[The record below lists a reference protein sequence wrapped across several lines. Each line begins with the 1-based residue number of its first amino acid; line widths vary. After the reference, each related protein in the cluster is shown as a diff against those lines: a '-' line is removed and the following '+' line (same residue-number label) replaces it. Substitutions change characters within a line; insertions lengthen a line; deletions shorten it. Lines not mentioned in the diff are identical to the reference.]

1 MKIRFARLGMTVAVS
16 AVGAALA
23 SSAVMADALKDG
35 VWTGDGQG
43 RNGAITVE
51 MKVASG
57 KIADVRV
64 VKHSETAGISD
75 AALARVPGAIVAAQ
89 STGVDAVTGAT
100 MTSEGIKSAV
110 ANAIRAAG
118 GDPTAFAAAVVTKKA
133 AKKVI
138 RENTDIVVVGAGGAG
153 ISAAVKAETLGK
165 SVILIEKMPTIGG
178 ATVLNAGTLIATGSR
193 YQREVMKETKDS
205 PELAYKDIFRVGK
218 DRNDPVLV
226 KMVTEKVG
234 SVVDW
239 LIYDMKIPY
248 GPAATQY
255 PDHSA
260 NRQLGVQGRS
270 VNYLNLMKGKFL
282 GMGGKLMLETRAEEL
297 IQDKDGRI
305 TGIRAKDDDGN
316 TVELTSK
323 AVILASGG
331 YGADQSMLP
340 ERMKG
345 YLFYG
350 VDGET
355 GDGYH
360 MATKV
365 GAGTINLDLV
375 KMYPQGVETR
385 PHHGLAAT
393 ASSTDTMKKSGAIY
407 VNRDGKRFV
416 DENAG
421 LGVLTDK
428 TVEQPGSIAYIVMD
442 AAAWK
447 QYVAKSLEDKLV
459 PNEEALNAWTKIVN
473 NGHPVMAVADEL
485 DVAAKAMGIDAA
497 ALDATVVRWNGL
509 VKEGK
514 DTDFGRR
521 ITGGLGQGPWHIVE
535 QKVRYQTTLG
545 GLKADGG
552 LRILD
557 TKGNPI
563 PGLFGAGCVVG
574 GANGADSMT
583 AMMNS
588 WAIVSGVVA
597 AESAAK
603 EVK

>member
-1 MKIRFARLGMTVAVS
+1 MLMHKERNMQKFAKLGI
-16 AVGAALA
+16 ALA
-23 SSAVMADALKDG
+23 LGGVLAATASAAALKDG
-35 VWTGDGQG
+35 TWKGQGQG
-43 RNGAITVE
+43 RNGAVVVE
-51 MKVASG
+51 MTVKSG
-57 KIADVRV
+57 HIADVKV

-75 AALARVPGAIVAAQ
+75 AALARIPGEIVQAQ

-100 MTSEGIKSAV
+100 MTSNGIKGAV

-118 GDPTAFAAAVVTKKA
+118 GDPAQFAAAVVPKKT

-138 RENTDIVVVGAGGAG
+138 KENADIVVVGAGGSG

-165 SVILIEKMPTIGG
+165 KVILIEKMPTIGG
-178 ATVLNAGTLIATGSR
+178 ATVLNAGTLIATGSK
-193 YQREVMKETKDS
+193 YQRDVMHETKDS

-234 SVVDW
+234 GVVDW

-260 NRQLGVQGRS
+260 NRQLGVKGRS
-270 VNYLNLMKGKFL
+270 VNFLHLMKDKFL
-282 GMGGKLMLETRAEEL
+282 GMGGKLMLETRAQEF
-297 IQDKDGRI
+297 IRDPSGRVI
-305 TGIRAKDDDGN
+305 GVKATDAAGN

-331 YGADQSMLP
+331 Y
-340 ERMKG
+340 
-345 YLFYG
+345 
-350 VDGET
+350 
-355 GDGYH
+355 
-360 MATKV
+360 

-428 TVEQPGSIAYIVMD
+428 TIEQPGSIAYIVMD

-459 PNEEALNAWTKIVN
+459 PDAASLDQWTKIVN
-473 NGHPVMAVADEL
+473 NGRPVMAVSKNLED
-485 DVAAKAMGIDAA
+485 AAKTMGIDPKGLAA
-497 ALDATVVRWNGL
+497 QVAHWNDM
-509 VKEGK
+509 VKAGADK
-514 DTDFGRR
+514 DFNRR
-521 ITGGLGQGPWHIVE
+521 ITGGLGEGPYHIVE

-552 LRILD
+552 MRILD
-557 TKGNPI
+557 KAGNPI
-563 PGLFGAGCVVG
+563 PGLYGAGCVVG

-597 AESAAK
+597 AETAAK
-603 EVK
+603 DLK

>member
-1 MKIRFARLGMTVAVS
+1 MNTFKKAALVLAMSGLCTGAFAAMADGTYEG
-16 AVGAALA
+16 VGA
-23 SSAVMADALKDG
+23 
-35 VWTGDGQG
+35 G
-43 RNGAITVE
+43 RNGDIVVQMTV
-51 MKVASG
+51 KAG
-57 KIADVRV
+57 KIADVKI
-64 VKHSETAGISD
+64 VKHAETVGISD
-75 AALARVPGAIVAAQ
+75 AAIATVPKAIVEAQ

-100 MTSEGIKSAV
+100 MTTDGIKAAV
-110 ANAIRAAG
+110 AAAIKAAG
-118 GDPTAFAAAVVTKKA
+118 GDPAEYAVAVVKKKA
-133 AKKVI
+133 APKLI
-138 RENTDIVVVGAGGAG
+138 RENADIVVVGAGGAG

-178 ATVLNAGTLIATGSR
+178 ATVLNAGTLIATGSK

-218 DRNDPVLV
+218 GRNDPVLV

-260 NRQLGVQGRS
+260 NRQLGVEGRS
-270 VNYLNLMKGKFL
+270 INYLNLMRGKFL
-282 GMGGKLMLETRAEEL
+282 DMGGKLMLETRAQEF
-297 IQDKDGRI
+297 IRDQNGRV
-305 TGIRAKDDDGN
+305 TGVKAVDANGN

-340 ERMKG
+340 EKMKG

-355 GDGYH
+355 GDGYK
-360 MATKV
+360 MATSI
-365 GAGTINLDLV
+365 GADTINLDLV

-385 PHHGLAAT
+385 PHHGLAAS

-407 VNRDGKRFV
+407 VNNKGERFV

-428 TVEQPGSIAYIVMD
+428 TIEQPDSIMYIVMD
-442 AAAWK
+442 KAAW
-447 QYVAKSLEDKLV
+447 QVYTDKSLEDKLV
-459 PNEEALNAWTKIVN
+459 PTAESLMAWTKIVN
-473 NGHPVMAVADEL
+473 KGRPVMAVSDKLE
-485 DVAAKAMGIDAA
+485 DAAKTMGIDPAG
-497 ALDATVVRWNGL
+497 LTKTVKHWNDM
-509 VKEGK
+509 VKAGK
-514 DTDFGRR
+514 DADFNRKLS
-521 ITGGLGQGPWHIVE
+521 GGLGEGPYYIVE

-545 GLKADGG
+545 GLKADAG

-557 TKGNPI
+557 KAGKPI
-563 PGLFGAGCVVG
+563 PGLYGAGCVVG

-588 WAIVSGVVA
+588 WAIVSGVVS
-597 AESAAK
+597 AESAAADIK
-603 EVK
+603 